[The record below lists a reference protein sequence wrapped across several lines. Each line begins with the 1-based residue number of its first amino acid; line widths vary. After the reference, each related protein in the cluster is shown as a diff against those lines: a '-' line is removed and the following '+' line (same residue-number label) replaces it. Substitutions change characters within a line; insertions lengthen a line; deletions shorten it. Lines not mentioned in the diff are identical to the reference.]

1 MKNVKFRLRK
11 DLTVTFPPHWSE
23 EKMDIWLAKWH
34 KNNNK
39 LH

>member
-1 MKNVKFRLRK
+1 MKKVKFRLRD
-11 DLTVTFPPHWSE
+11 DLTVCFPPNWSE
-23 EKMDIWLAKWH
+23 KQKNIWLAKWH